1 MEVQSRESVSRMP
14 KHARER
20 EGSRIQARGRRRSQ
34 DDMVVRF
41 RGRGIWNVSRPDL
54 KESGVNANVSGRLG
68 GVTDAFLYA
77 PKAMNRN
84 PL

>member
-1 MEVQSRESVSRMP
+1 
-14 KHARER
+14 
-20 EGSRIQARGRRRSQ
+20 
-34 DDMVVRF
+34 MVVRF